1 MARLRNFNAPLTFLP
16 ARDDETGDV
25 TVVVETPKG
34 SRNKYKYDPSCGALR
49 LAAVL
54 GEGLAFPNDFGF
66 VPSTLGEDGDP
77 LDVLLFLDN
86 GMPPGS
92 IVTARLAGVLEI
104 RQRTKEQGWR
114 RNDRF
119 LAVPIHSRAYRGLES
134 LDDLRPHL
142 LDEVEAFFVTYAG
155 LEGKQ
160 LEVLRR
166 SGPNRA
172 EELLKAGIEMFRA
185 KGRH

>member
-1 MARLRNFNAPLTFLP
+1 MAYPRNSHALTFLP
-16 ARDDETGDV
+16 ARDEDTGDV
-25 TVVVETPKG
+25 TVVVETPRG
-34 SRNKYKYDPSCGALR
+34 SRNKYRYDPSCGALR

-54 GEGLAFPNDFGF
+54 GEGLAFPYDFGF

-77 LDVLLFLDN
+77 LDVLLFLGDD
-86 GMPPGS
+86 GVPPGS
-92 IVTARLAGVLEI
+92 VVTARLTGVLEV
-104 RQRTKEQGWR
+104 RQRKEGQGWQ

-119 LAVPIHSRAYRGLES
+119 LAAAIHSRAYRGLKD

-142 LDEVEAFFVTYAG
+142 LEEVEAFFVTYAG

-166 SGPNRA
+166 SDPDRA
-172 EELLKAGIEMFRA
+172 DELLKAGIEMFRA
-185 KGRH
+185 KGGR